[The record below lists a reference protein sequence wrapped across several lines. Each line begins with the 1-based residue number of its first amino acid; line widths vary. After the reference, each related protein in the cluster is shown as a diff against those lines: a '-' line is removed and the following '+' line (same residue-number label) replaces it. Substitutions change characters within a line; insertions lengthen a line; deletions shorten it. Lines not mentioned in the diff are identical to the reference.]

1 MNLPFQGRNFLCSQF
16 YLTNRNSD
24 QMEELFAPSI
34 DGVIELIE
42 AQVDEVK
49 LQRHRRLKV
58 RVLTLID
65 MWPLDSP
72 TD

>member
-1 MNLPFQGRNFLCSQF
+1 
-16 YLTNRNSD
+16 
-24 QMEELFAPSI
+24 MEELFAPSI